1 MPSPEDALRK
11 LLSRRIR
18 ELREARG
25 LRQVDLEAETG
36 IAQPM
41 LSQIQSGKRN
51 PSLGNLAKIAEALNV
66 RPAVLLL
73 DPRRKKDRAALEA
86 LGEE

>member
-1 MPSPEDALRK
+1 
-11 LLSRRIR
+11 
-18 ELREARG
+18 
-25 LRQVDLEAETG
+25 
-36 IAQPM
+36 M